1 MTTQTGAFQQKG
13 YRRIIPSMTALL
25 QFEAV
30 ARLNSFTQAAI
41 ELGVTQAAVS
51 KQIKALEENLGALL
65 FHRSHRSIC
74 LTEGG
79 EILFASISESL
90 QRVASAFDKITHI
103 SHHQEIVLGST
114 APFSQLRIMPRLNAL
129 ADALPQV
136 QLRLATQMFTGDLRK
151 RDYDLD
157 VRYGNGQWEDG
168 EAILLFEEEIYPVCA
183 PAWLARHTLP
193 VTLEA
198 LADAGLLDADSTS
211 EGWVDWPGW
220 FRELGLA
227 RAAPRYNLR
236 CSLYTDAINAALAG
250 YGIALGWGRLVEHLV
265 SSGALVRLEPFTVRT
280 REAYYIVVPH
290 GRPALA
296 HTRAIAQWLQSPAP
310 SPDNPLLHNHR

>member
-1 MTTQTGAFQQKG
+1 MTTPTGAHKQKG

-30 ARLNSFTQAAI
+30 ARLNSFTLAAT

-51 KQIKALEENLGALL
+51 KQVKALEENLGALL
-65 FHRSHRSIC
+65 FHRVHRSIH

-90 QRVASAFDKITHI
+90 QRVASAFDQITKG
-103 SHHQEIVLGST
+103 SNRQEIVLGST

-129 ADALPQV
+129 SDALPQV

-157 VRYGNGQWEDG
+157 VRYGNGQWDDG
-168 EAILLFEEEIYPVCA
+168 EAILLFEEEIFPVCA
-183 PAWLARHTLP
+183 PAWLARNKLP
-193 VTLEA
+193 VSLEE
-198 LADAGLLDADSTS
+198 LAAAGLLDADSTS

-227 RAAPRYNLR
+227 PATLRYNLR

-250 YGIALGWGRLVEHLV
+250 YGIALGWGRLVEHLLA
-265 SSGALVRLEPFTVRT
+265 SGALVRLEPFTVRT
-280 REAYYIVVPH
+280 REAYYMVVPH

-296 HTRAIAQWLQSPAP
+296 HTWTIAHWLQGQVPP
-310 SPDNPLLHNHR
+310 PDNTQLA